1 MSTHLPAEWE
11 SQSGVLLTWP
21 HRHSD
26 WLPQLDAAEL
36 VYVALVIQITRF
48 EPVVILCWDP
58 DHRRHIQSLIH
69 DSAAA
74 AGNVTYRDIPTN
86 DTWIRD
92 YGPITVVKD
101 GAPLLLDFTFNSW
114 GNKYAWDKDNIAG
127 KRLHESGLF
136 GDTPMA
142 SVDLVLE
149 GGGIESDG
157 RGTLLTT
164 SRCLLSDRRNP
175 DLDRDGITRRLS
187 QLLGA
192 ERVLWLN
199 SGRLA
204 GDDTDGHIDI
214 LARFCSPE
222 TILFTHCNVP
232 RDEHYAELNQ
242 MQDELRAL
250 RTAGRNPYELV
261 PLPWPQAKYDAAG
274 RRLAAT
280 YANFL
285 IINGA
290 VLVPVYRDP
299 ADERALR
306 IIEGCFP
313 GRTIIP
319 IDSTPLIHQGGSL
332 HCATMQVP
340 AGVLK

>member
-1 MSTHLPAEWE
+1 MPTRLPAEWE
-11 SQSGVLLTWP
+11 RQSAVLLTWP

-26 WLPQLDAAEL
+26 WLPQLDAVEP
-36 VYVALVIQITRF
+36 VYVELATQIARF

-58 DHRRHIQSLIH
+58 EHRGHIQSLIPMGK
-69 DSAAA
+69 AP
-74 AGNVTYRDIPTN
+74 AGNIAYRDVPTN

-92 YGPITVVKD
+92 YGPITVMRD
-101 GAPLLLDFTFNSW
+101 GAPLLLDFIFNSW
-114 GNKYAWDKDNIAG
+114 GGKYAWDKDNAAG
-127 KRLHESGLF
+127 KRLHESGVF
-136 GDTPMA
+136 GNTPMT

-149 GGGIESDG
+149 GGSIESDG
-157 RGTLLTT
+157 GGTLLTT
-164 SRCLLSDRRNP
+164 SRCLLSGRRNP
-175 DLDRDGITRRLS
+175 DMDKDEVTRRLS

-192 ERVLWLN
+192 ERILWLD
-199 SGRLA
+199 SGHLA

-222 TILFTHCNVP
+222 TIVYTHCDDP
-232 RDEHYAELNQ
+232 GDEHHAELNR

-250 RTAGRNPYELV
+250 RTADAKPYHLA
-261 PLPWPQAKYDAAG
+261 PLPWPRARFDATG
-274 RRLAAT
+274 KRLAAT

-285 IINGA
+285 IINDA
-290 VLVPVYRDP
+290 VLVPTYRDP

-306 IIEGCFP
+306 TIEECLP

-332 HCATMQVP
+332 HCATMQVS
-340 AGVLK
+340 ANVLK